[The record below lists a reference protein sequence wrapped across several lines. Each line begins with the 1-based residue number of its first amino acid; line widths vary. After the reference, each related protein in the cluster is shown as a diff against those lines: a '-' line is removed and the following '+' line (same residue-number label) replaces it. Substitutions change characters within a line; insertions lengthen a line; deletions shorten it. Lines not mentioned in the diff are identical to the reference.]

1 MVILNKESQ
10 TLVGFGLPLLA
21 RGYYP
26 SIFQSKVLFC
36 TQMVTMGVAAHT
48 QIQLEKHVI
57 ECFGSKS
64 MELKWVRRRINKSS
78 QPQGIIKP
86 LFPVYIST
94 DPRHVDPNRLQD
106 LYATC
111 NHSCHRFPNLL
122 QPQPLD
128 IHKLRIALSHSTLL
142 VSVFCK
148 PHHLDAFANSSSSNS
163 IMAMAD
169 FFTPI
174 TPSRDQL
181 VGFGRAVSDC
191 GLTASIYDVMVNPS
205 LRRMGIGRMIVKKIV
220 RMLTN
225 REIYD
230 IAALCSENERLFF
243 KACGFGGDILGST
256 TMMYTRTASST
267 TEEGDQTMTR
277 AGRKLLLVPP
287 LVEGPYKSSRTTT

>member
-1 MVILNKESQ
+1 MKFRRNSITNPSGIWTTTSSTWLLSIHLPIQ
-10 TLVGFGLPLLA
+10 GLVSHANGGNGSCSTHTDTVRKTRDRVFGVKIH
-21 RGYYP
+21 G
-26 SIFQSKVLFC
+26 
-36 TQMVTMGVAAHT
+36 
-48 QIQLEKHVI
+48 I
-57 ECFGSKS
+57 E
-64 MELKWVRRRINKSS
+64 M
-78 QPQGIIKP
+78 
-86 LFPVYIST
+86 

-128 IHKLRIALSHSTLL
+128 IHKLRIALSHSALL

-163 IMAMAD
+163 IMAMAMAD
-169 FFTPI
+169 FFTPL

-205 LRRMGIGRMIVKKIV
+205 LQRMGIGRMIVKKIV

-256 TMMYTRTASST
+256 TMMYTRSASST
-267 TEEGDQTMTR
+267 TQEGEQTVTS

-287 LVEGPYKSSRTTT
+287 LIEGPYKSSRTTT